1 MKAFIALALCAL
13 SFAGQGVPAQGYPSR
28 PVRLIVPLAAGGG
41 ADVLARVVASRLHER
56 LGKPVVLDNRPGGDT
71 TIGVNLAARAA
82 PDGHTL
88 LLIYSIHAVHP
99 SIKRKLPYDIVKD
112 FAPIIRL
119 AEAPSVVST
128 NPALPVTSISQL
140 TNLARERPG
149 KLTFAGSGVGGSSH
163 LAAELFNTL
172 AGVRMLHVPFKGS
185 GPGLIAVMGG
195 HVDLMFATMLASMP
209 HVRSGR
215 LRAIATTGAKRSPL
229 LPDLPTVA
237 ESGIKDYEF
246 VTWYGLLAPAGTPP
260 AIVAK
265 LHGEIGAI
273 IANREVVQIYADQG
287 AQVNGDGP
295 KEFGAY
301 LRSEIKQWARIA
313 REANL
318 PVED

>member
-1 MKAFIALALCAL
+1 MKACAALGLCAL
-13 SFAGQGVPAQGYPSR
+13 FLGGAAVSAQNYPIR
-28 PVRLIVPLAAGGG
+28 PLRLIVPLAPGGG
-41 ADVLARVVASRLHER
+41 ADVLARVVATRLHER

-71 TIGVNLAARAA
+71 TIGVNLAAKAT

-128 NPALPVTSISQL
+128 NPALPVKSILDL

-172 AGVRMLHVPFKGS
+172 AGVKMMHVPFKGS

-229 LPDLPTVA
+229 LPDVPTVA
-237 ESGIKDYEF
+237 ESGIGDYEF
-246 VTWYGLLAPAGTPP
+246 VTWYGLVVPAGTPQRILAKLHREIA
-260 AIVAK
+260 AIVAS
-265 LHGEIGAI
+265 
-273 IANREVVQIYADQG
+273 RDVVQIYADQG

-295 KEFGAY
+295 EKFATY
-301 LRSEIKQWARIA
+301 IKSEIKQWARIA
-313 REANL
+313 RAANL